1 MENSKNIAILKKAY
15 MRLFGDYLMKKY
27 YLYLLSLFSIVS
39 CESWGGY
46 QGLYYINNSDMEISF
61 YAYSLLPISSLY
73 GQFYPDTLLMQD
85 TLPDYSLINIKPNSR
100 VSTGTKFSYRDIKN
114 GDIPYMNDT
123 LMFFVF
129 SRDTI
134 NKYSW
139 EEIKRDYKILKRI
152 DITGRELDDQ
162 DWTITYP

>member
-1 MENSKNIAILKKAY
+1 MQSLQFHNDSRCAE
-15 MRLFGDYLMKKY
+15 LFG
-27 YLYLLSLFSIVS
+27 VS
-39 CESWGGY
+39 VS
-46 QGLYYINNSDMEISF
+46 GLRF
-61 YAYSLLPISSLY
+61 A
-73 GQFYPDTLLMQD
+73 
-85 TLPDYSLINIKPNSR
+85 
-100 VSTGTKFSYRDIKN
+100 TGTRFSYRDIKN

-129 SRDTI
+129 SRDTL

-162 DWTITYP
+162 DWTITNP